1 MSTIEPAMDAD
12 EQAAGELDERTQ
24 PLPRFE
30 TPIVPKATI
39 AGRALV
45 AVIAIMTFLA
55 ALTTGAVLLVRAAAS
70 DWQADVSREVTI
82 QIRPTSGRDLEADA
96 AAAAGI
102 ARALPGIAEVR
113 PFSKEEAARLLEPWV
128 GPGLVLDELPV
139 PRICV
144 V

>member
-1 MSTIEPAMDAD
+1 

-82 QIRPTSGRDLEADA
+82 QIRPTSGRDLAADA
-96 AAAAGI
+96 PDAATVGS
-102 ARALPGIAEVR
+102 ALPCIAAER
-113 PFSKEEAARLLEPWV
+113 QFLNEAS
-128 GPGLVLDELPV
+128 
-139 PRICV
+139 
-144 V
+144 

>member
-30 TPIVPKATI
+30 PPIVPKATI

-55 ALTTGAVLLVRAAAS
+55 SLTTGAVMLVRAAAV
-70 DWQADVSREVTI
+70 DWQSEVSREITV
-82 QIRPTSGRDLEADA
+82 QIRPASGRDIEADVAKA
-96 AAAAGI
+96 AAI
-102 ARALPGIAEVR
+102 VRASPGIAEVR
-113 PFSKEEAARLLEPWV
+113 PYSKDESARLLEP
-128 GPGLVLDELPV
+128 
-139 PRICV
+139 
-144 V
+144 